1 MLVVLSLAIGIALGL
16 LGGGGSILTVPLL
29 TSVAGMP
36 APQAIASSLFAVAV
50 TSVAAL
56 LGHARSGRVRWRTGL
71 VFGACGMLGAYP
83 GGLVARGLPSEILMI
98 AFGAVMLVSGA
109 SMLRGRRTSAPATPA
124 APDARELPAIRAAAI
139 GTGVGVMTGVLG
151 AGGGFVIVPAL
162 VLLGGVPTEA
172 AIGTSLLAISM
183 SAAAGF
189 LGHADLAAID
199 WSITGTVTAAAAA
212 GALVGSALSGR
223 IAPHLLRRAFGVLVL
238 AMAILVLARELA

>member
-56 LGHARSGRVRWRTGL
+56 LGHARAGRVRWRTGL

-83 GGLVARGLPSEILMI
+83 GGLAARGLPSEVLMI

-109 SMLRGRRTSAPATPA
+109 SMLRGRRTAAPAATG
-124 APDARELPAIRAAAI
+124 ARELPAIRAAAI

-172 AIGTSLLAISM
+172 EIGTSLFVFLLC
-183 SAAAGF
+183 GGGVF
-189 LGHADLAAID
+189 LGHADLASID
-199 WSITGTVTAAAAA
+199 WRITGRVTAAAAA

-223 IAPHLLRRAFGVLVL
+223 IAPHVLRRAFGVLVL